1 MGISISH
8 LPKRPTCLTDA
19 QLKDLGVESECQR
32 SSYLLARKMAGL
44 NGRKTFMNL
53 RSVAGLHWID
63 LSGGQMIPYQWDRR
77 AYERRKRMMEAVQLR
92 QSLGVLHAVLRP
104 AGGRVPIL
112 EIKAY
117 IAEFRKHVAAYNKS
131 EAGPKILICKFEADC
146 HFYGRNEAY
155 LHAHTL
161 FDSNNVWAVKKA
173 WSAFATKHRLPKMVS
188 DISIVRKREI
198 QGLVSYLAKH
208 PIMVCVRDKKYPL
221 YHPRALYETSDA
233 NLLDI
238 QEAMHRTQFVW
249 MPRKP
254 RAKPQ
259 PQETVPDTVVVV
271 SEKQNDCN
279 LIIRPSFN
287 DQFVE
292 WLTQWINDY
301 RHLQAFRGGALPT
314 LAEKKAF
321 GRQIQKAYDDSR
333 RNFGKWMPIGYF
345 SEIGRVLI
353 NWPPP

>member
-1 MGISISH
+1 MGISISY

-19 QLKDLGVESECQR
+19 QLQDLGVESLCQR
-32 SSYLLARKMAGL
+32 SSYLLARKMAKL

-53 RSVAGLHWID
+53 RSVAGIHWID

-92 QSLGVLHAVLRP
+92 QSPGVLHAVLRP

-161 FDSNNVWAVKKA
+161 FDSNNIWAVKKA

-188 DISIVRKREI
+188 DVSIVRKHEI

-233 NLLDI
+233 NLQDI
-238 QEAMHRTQFVW
+238 QEAMYRTQFIW

-254 RAKPQ
+254 RQQKTEA
-259 PQETVPDTVVVV
+259 V
-271 SEKQNDCN
+271 SRALKSDSTSRN
-279 LIIRPSFN
+279 LNIRPLFN
-287 DQFVE
+287 DQFTE

-301 RHLQAFRGGALPT
+301 RHLQVFRGNVLPT
-314 LAEKKAF
+314 PAEKRAF
-321 GRQIQKAYDDSR
+321 ERQILKAYNDSR
-333 RNFGKWMPIGYF
+333 RNVGKWMPIGYF